1 MFCLL
6 IYVCVQCIKPGAYGS
21 QKTSYL
27 RDCSYRRSVSC
38 HVGRKQ
44 NPRPLWEVLLRSRL
58 FRPHFL
64 LFFLVFHFSF
74 LDEFF
79 SFHSCNYFNSYCW
92 SSIFFSAFSSV
103 VEYLFACIYFEVI
116 RWSFLIGNLQSLPS
130 TTSFSTFEL
139 RSWKAMVFCRSHVAL
154 LFMLLFLQ

>member
-27 RDCSYRRSVSC
+27 RDCSYRRSVNC

-44 NPRPLWEVLLRSRL
+44 NPRPLWEVLLRSHL

-64 LFFLVFHFSF
+64 LFFW
-74 LDEFF
+74 FF
-79 SFHSCNYFNSYCW
+79 ISVSLMNFFP
-92 SSIFFSAFSSV
+92 SIVVTILIHIAEAPFFFSAFSSV
-103 VEYLFACIYFEVI
+103 VEYLFACVYFEVI